1 MAREVFFEATR
12 ALLSVRAPAD
22 ARKIATG
29 VVDGLG
35 GEVVPARV
43 AGADALPVELS
54 ICRSVTGS
62 R

>member
-1 MAREVFFEATR
+1 
-12 ALLSVRAPAD
+12 
-22 ARKIATG
+22 
-29 VVDGLG
+29 VDGLG